1 MIKNQKGVMVQIHG
15 NQGIQ
20 KLLFLI
26 LILFTFVYA
35 AEVENFAYVREAKAL
50 VSDTEIVAG
59 NMIRLKI
66 RANGDKVVFPNIEEI
81 DGVKVL
87 EQDEIIVN
95 RPHYINGV
103 LKKERTILILTF
115 APHHDVTIP
124 SYDVKIDGRMY
135 KTEPVKIKVMPATAQ
150 NIEDNNKFFLH
161 LEVDKKSVMV
171 GEAIVATVYLSLK
184 LGLQLSE
191 NPQYT
196 KPAFKGFFSKELGDE
211 KVYQEGNR
219 QITELKYLLTP
230 QSEGDFT
237 VGPARAKLGEVDKK
251 RRDMFGRSIRTRWV
265 PIASDR
271 VKIKVTK
278 KPQESDLVGSF
289 TIENSLD
296 TKNVKANKPANLTVK
311 IVGEGT
317 FEDFEFPDFEI
328 DGVTVYSDDAEI
340 TTDLNN
346 NTVHSIYSKTFAF
359 VSDRDF
365 TIPARR
371 ISVYDTKSKTVKYL
385 EVPSYDIHVEGS
397 QALAMQK
404 PQVKIPD
411 TARAHSN
418 LKTPQK
424 SMLDMEEDNYLS
436 EVQSP
441 PWWMIVSAFVSG
453 LLVVYLFKY
462 FPSMKQKRKGST
474 INEDEALKILYAYI
488 NESKEVEDMVRKLYA
503 KKNGDKSIIIDETI
517 LKRLVEKYET

>member
-1 MIKNQKGVMVQIHG
+1 VQIHG

-35 AEVENFAYVREAKAL
+35 DEVENFAYVREAKSL

-81 DGVKVL
+81 GGVKVL
-87 EQDEIIVN
+87 EQREIIVN

-115 APHHDVTIP
+115 APHNDMTIP
-124 SYDVKIDGRMY
+124 SYDVEIDGRMY
-135 KTEPVKIKVMPATAQ
+135 KTKPIKIKVMPATAQ

-161 LEVDKKSVMV
+161 LETDKKSVMV
-171 GEAIVATVYLSLK
+171 DEPIVVTVYLSLK
-184 LGLQLSE
+184 LGLKLSE

-196 KPAFKGFFSKELGDE
+196 KPEFKGFFSKELGDE

-219 QITELKYLLTP
+219 QIMEYKYLLTP
-230 QSEGDFT
+230 HSEGDFS
-237 VGPARAKLGEVDKK
+237 VGPARVKLGVVDKK
-251 RRDMFGRSIRTRWV
+251 RRDMFGRFIRTRWV

-271 VKIKVTK
+271 VKIKVRK
-278 KPQESDLVGSF
+278 KPKESDLVGSF

-311 IVGEGT
+311 IAGEGT
-317 FEDFEFPDFEI
+317 LEDFEFPDFEI
-328 DGVTVYSDDAEI
+328 DAVTVYSDDAKI

-346 NTVHSIYSKTFAF
+346 KSIHSTYSKSFAF
-359 VSDRDF
+359 ISNYDF

-371 ISVYDTKSKTVKYL
+371 ISPLTS
-385 EVPSYDIHVEGS
+385 S
-397 QALAMQK
+397 
-404 PQVKIPD
+404 
-411 TARAHSN
+411 R
-418 LKTPQK
+418 
-424 SMLDMEEDNYLS
+424 
-436 EVQSP
+436 
-441 PWWMIVSAFVSG
+441 
-453 LLVVYLFKY
+453 LFY
-462 FPSMKQKRKGST
+462 Q
-474 INEDEALKILYAYI
+474 L
-488 NESKEVEDMVRKLYA
+488 
-503 KKNGDKSIIIDETI
+503 
-517 LKRLVEKYET
+517 